1 MAALTGREPVRVDS
15 DGRPLVLHV
24 MFRFDTGGLEN
35 GVVNLIN
42 CMDAGAYRHAVLAL
56 TEVTGFRHRIKR
68 EDVEFIALG
77 KSPGHTLWQYP
88 RLLMLFLRL
97 KPAIVHTRNL
107 GALEVVIPAW
117 AARVRARVHGEHG
130 RDVGDLTG
138 SNRKHQ
144 WLRRLYR
151 PFVSHY
157 FALSRDLANYLV
169 KKVHVPVGR
178 LTQVYNGVDSDRFRP
193 PEAAVASIDDCPFDP
208 AAHWIIGT
216 VGRMQAVKDQVT
228 LARAFVRA
236 LSLAPELRQTLRLVL
251 IGDGPLRSECAAVL
265 ESAGLADAAWLPGE
279 RSDIPSVLRGLHCFV
294 LPSLAEG
301 ISNTILEAM
310 ASAVPVIATDV
321 GGNADLVVHGQTGE
335 IVPAGDPEQ
344 LAASILRLA
353 RTPDIA
359 RQMGQRG
366 RKVAIAKFSMK
377 AMVSTYQARYDALLG
392 IRTVAPELSNL
403 AGLSTCAE

>member
-1 MAALTGREPVRVDS
+1 
-15 DGRPLVLHV
+15 
-24 MFRFDTGGLEN
+24 
-35 GVVNLIN
+35 
-42 CMDAGAYRHAVLAL
+42 
-56 TEVTGFRHRIKR
+56 
-68 EDVEFIALG
+68 
-77 KSPGHTLWQYP
+77 
-88 RLLMLFLRL
+88 
-97 KPAIVHTRNL
+97 
-107 GALEVVIPAW
+107 
-117 AARVRARVHGEHG
+117 
-130 RDVGDLTG
+130 
-138 SNRKHQ
+138 
-144 WLRRLYR
+144 
-151 PFVSHY
+151 
-157 FALSRDLANYLV
+157 
-169 KKVHVPVGR
+169 
-178 LTQVYNGVDSDRFRP
+178 
-193 PEAAVASIDDCPFDP
+193 
-208 AAHWIIGT
+208 
-216 VGRMQAVKDQVT
+216 MQAVKDQVT